1 MNDHERLI
9 RSLDRQRVTL
19 RRVILLSA
27 IVAALLAW
35 GLIAFGYL
43 LVWAIR

>member
-1 MNDHERLI
+1 MNDRL
-9 RSLDRQRVTL
+9 RSLDRQRATL

-27 IVAALLAW
+27 VVGAVLAW
-35 GLIAFGYL
+35 GLVGFGYL